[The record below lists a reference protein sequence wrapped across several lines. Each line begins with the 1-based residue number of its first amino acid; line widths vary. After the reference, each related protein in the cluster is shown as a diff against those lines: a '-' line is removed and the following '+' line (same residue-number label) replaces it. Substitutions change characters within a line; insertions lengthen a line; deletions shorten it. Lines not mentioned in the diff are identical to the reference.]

1 MPTQTADATWNGDLK
16 NGNGTMRMQSGS
28 YEGNYSFASRF
39 EDGDGT
45 NPEELIGAAHA
56 GCYAMALSNELAEAG
71 FDPRAVDAQADG
83 SLGRTDDGR
92 TITGMKLSA
101 EANIREVSEEE
112 FQQSADGAK
121 KGWPVSK
128 ALAGTDCTLDASL
141 KEFS

>member
-71 FDPRAVDAQADG
+71 FDPQSVDAQAEVSFG
-83 SLGRTDDGR
+83 ITDDGP
-92 TITGMKLSA
+92 TITGIKLID
-101 EANIREVSEEE
+101 EVNIPEISEEE
-112 FQQSADGAK
+112 FQQFDDGAK
-121 KGWPVSK
+121 KGCPVSK
-128 ALAGTDCTLDASL
+128 ELAATDITLDASL
-141 KEFS
+141 K

>member
-71 FDPRAVDAQADG
+71 FDPQSVDAQAEVSFG
-83 SLGRTDDGR
+83 ITDDGP
-92 TITGMKLSA
+92 TITGIKLIA
-101 EANIREVSEEE
+101 EANIPEISEEE
-112 FQQSADGAK
+112 FQQFADGAK
-121 KGWPVSK
+121 KGCPVSK
-128 ALAGTDCTLDASL
+128 ALAGTDITLDASL
-141 KEFS
+141 K